1 MPIRVR
7 SLEVI
12 KTSVVSPHL
21 KRITLRGDDLADFP
35 TDAESGYVKALFHP
49 QGLSV
54 VDADSAKVAVKRSYT
69 VRAFRAAALELD
81 LDFVLHGDLGPAST
95 WARSACLGDTLAI
108 AGPGP
113 TKLADPKA
121 DWFAFFGDLSALP
134 AISVNLQRLPDD
146 ALGFAFLE
154 VPSEDDCLDLEK
166 PAGVQVEWIV
176 NKTPEVYSDELFQR
190 LEKLAWLDGAPYI
203 WVAGE
208 FELMRSARKKLK
220 PLKSKVQGT
229 YVSSYWKIG
238 ATQEGLQ
245 KAKALEEVKS
255 RLRMG

>member
-12 KTSVVSPHL
+12 DTSVLSPHL
-21 KRITLRGDDLADFP
+21 KRITLHGKDLADFP

-49 QGLSV
+49 QGLPV
-54 VDADSAKVAVKRSYT
+54 VDADTAKSAVKRSYT
-69 VRAFRAAALELD
+69 VRAFRAETRELD
-81 LDFVLHGDLGPAST
+81 IDFVLHGDLGPASA
-95 WARSACLGDTLAI
+95 WARAACVGDVLAI

-113 TKLADPKA
+113 TKLADADA

-134 AISVNLQRLPDD
+134 AIAVNLQRLPED
-146 ALGFAFLE
+146 ALGYAFLE
-154 VPSEDDCLDLEK
+154 VPSKDDCVDLEK
-166 PAGVQVEWIV
+166 PPGVRVEWII
-176 NKTPEVYSDELFQR
+176 NAQPDIHSDELFQC
-190 LEKLAWLDGAPYI
+190 LEKLQWLDGAPYI

-208 FELMRSARKKLK
+208 FELMRSARKT
-220 PLKSKVQGT
+220 LKSSKSAVHGK

-255 RLRMG
+255 ALRMS